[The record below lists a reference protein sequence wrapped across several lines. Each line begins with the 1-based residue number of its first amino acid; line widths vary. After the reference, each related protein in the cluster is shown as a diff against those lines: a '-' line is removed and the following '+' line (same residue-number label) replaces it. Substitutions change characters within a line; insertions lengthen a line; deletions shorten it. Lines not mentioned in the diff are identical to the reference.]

1 MSEVHSSNSCS
12 RAKFLFLQA
21 CERNDLEKVRHY
33 LDLGANVNWK
43 GNDYYERS
51 GLHLAAVNNY
61 EELLE
66 LLLSQP
72 GVDVNITDKR
82 NETPLMVACD
92 RGHENIVRRLCQ
104 VNGIDPNIRNDGG
117 YTALHLAVGNYRP
130 RNVEILRTLPNVD
143 WNVRNDGGHY
153 PLTAAVMRG
162 YADVLQILLSVPH
175 LDLSVTDGRG
185 RTVAQIAVDWGG
197 GQRQRCVEIL
207 SRERGV
213 NWNIKNS
220 DGDTPVMFC
229 LKNNKIEM
237 ARCLI
242 NTPGVDLDTVDRDGK
257 NLETIARENLN
268 ILSLVFRTNTKNIV
282 DGVPECP
289 VSLNDTSSCNC
300 YVRFVLRGSVVS
312 LRCSSVTRATLCV
325 ETADQGSRSVPCAEE
340 KCSR

>member
-104 VNGIDPNIRNDGG
+104 VNGIDPNIRKDGG
-117 YTALHLAVGNYRP
+117 LTALHLAASDNRL
-130 RNVEILRTLPNVD
+130 RNVEILRTLPNID
-143 WNVRNDGGHY
+143 WNVRTDYVDYPY
-153 PLTAAVMRG
+153 PLTLAVWRG
-162 YADVLQILLSVPH
+162 YADFLQILLSVPH

-185 RTVAQIAVDWGG
+185 RTIAQIAVEEKAGE
-197 GQRQRCVEIL
+197 RQRCLEIL
-207 SRERGV
+207 SRERRV
-213 NWNIKNS
+213 DWNINNS

-229 LKNNKIEM
+229 LKTNKIEKV
-237 ARCLI
+237 RCLI

-257 NLETIARENLN
+257 YLETIAR
-268 ILSLVFRTNTKNIV
+268 
-282 DGVPECP
+282 
-289 VSLNDTSSCNC
+289 
-300 YVRFVLRGSVVS
+300 
-312 LRCSSVTRATLCV
+312 
-325 ETADQGSRSVPCAEE
+325 
-340 KCSR
+340 